1 VPTDAIRDTIELAKQ
16 HEHQHGYMAALLNN
30 YVQDNNLRVMPDS
43 EHNLSDRLMAFI
55 HCYINY
61 VPDFIDSARAI
72 THEACIQEHSEPF
85 LSLAEDYFLKPP
97 EIINK
102 LYGLI
107 ELMDEAYLA
116 HRLLEEVN
124 DRFMA
129 KTTIPLTPIDMT
141 MSNLLVHSLIGEPF
155 ANELDEA
162 VQFTAERNFIKQH
175 VYENPDFKAYVSKVK
190 TDHSQQSDWP
200 CLMEK
205 LSLNL
210 HLTGL

>member
-1 VPTDAIRDTIELAKQ
+1 MPTDAIRDTIELAKQ
-16 HEHQHGYMAALLNN
+16 HEQQHGYMAALLDN
-30 YVQDNNLRVMPDS
+30 YVQDHKRRLKPGS
-43 EHNLSDRLMAFI
+43 EKNLSAGLMKFI
-55 HCYINY
+55 HCYIDF
-61 VPDFIDSARAI
+61 VPDFIDSVRAI

-85 LSLAEDYFLKPP
+85 LTLAEDYFLKPP
-97 EIINK
+97 EIIDE

-162 VQFTAERNFIKQH
+162 VQFTAERNLIKQQ
-175 VYENPDFKAYVSKVK
+175 VYDNPKFKAYIDKVK
-190 TDHSQQSDWP
+190 TERSEHLNWP
-200 CLMEK
+200 CLMDK
-205 LSLNL
+205 LSINL
-210 HLTGL
+210 DL